1 MIDDASSLQEFT
13 PQKDYFIGIDS
24 DGCAFDSMEIKH
36 KECFCPAFI
45 KHFELQP
52 VAKYAR
58 EVWEFVNLY
67 SRGRGLNRFKA
78 VLKALDYLRRRP
90 EVKDRSVEV
99 PEMGGLREWVNRES
113 RLGNPALEEE
123 LQRNPAPD
131 LQRALDWSRAVNRA
145 VEDIVSGVPPFP
157 YLRES
162 LGLMGGQADTVVVSQ
177 TPGEA
182 LRREW
187 REQEIDGYVRLIA
200 GQEMGT
206 KSEHLAGT
214 AGGRY
219 PPERILMIGDAP
231 GDLEAVRANKALF
244 YPINPGA
251 EEASWRRLYEEALA
265 RFFGGTYAGEYESSL
280 IGEFEAC
287 LPEKAPWE

>member
-1 MIDDASSLQEFT
+1 LEAFKPRRE
-13 PQKDYFIGIDS
+13 YFIGIDS

-45 KHFELQP
+45 KHFGLQP
-52 VAKYAR
+52 AARYAR

-78 VLKALDYLRRRP
+78 VLEALDHLRRRP
-90 EVKDRSVEV
+90 EVRARGVAV
-99 PEMGGLREWVNRES
+99 PEMKGLREWVGRES
-113 RLGNPALEEE
+113 RLGNPALEKE
-123 LQRNPAPD
+123 LQRNPDPD

-145 VEDIVSGVPPFP
+145 VEEIVSGVPPFP

-162 LGLMGGQADTVVVSQ
+162 LGIMTERADTVVVSQ
-177 TPGEA
+177 TPGDA

-187 REQEIDGYVRLIA
+187 REHGIDDYVRLIA

-206 KSEHLAGT
+206 KSEHIAGT
-214 AGGRY
+214 AGGNY
-219 PPERILMIGDAP
+219 PPEKILMIGDAP
-231 GDLEAVRANKALF
+231 GDLEAARANGALF
-244 YPINPGA
+244 YPVNPGS
-251 EEASWRRLYEEALA
+251 EEASWKRLHVEALG
-265 RFFGGTYAGEYESSL
+265 RFFDGTYAGEYEASL
-280 IGEFEAC
+280 IGEFESC